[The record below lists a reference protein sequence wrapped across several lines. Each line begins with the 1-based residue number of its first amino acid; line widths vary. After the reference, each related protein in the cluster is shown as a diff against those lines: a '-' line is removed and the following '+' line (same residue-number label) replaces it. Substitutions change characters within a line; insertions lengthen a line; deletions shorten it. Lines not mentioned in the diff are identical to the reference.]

1 MRLLMGGDDDD
12 SLLPDDIP
20 SDTEFDDYTFG
31 TSCCVSR
38 EGVYSQLA
46 LFLLT

>member
-1 MRLLMGGDDDD
+1 MGGEDDD

-31 TSCCVSR
+31 TSRNVRR
-38 EGVYSQLA
+38 ENMCSLCP
-46 LFLLT
+46 